1 MEMLVVLDRYEDADE
16 EKEENIVELGKED
29 FISMKGNLGNLKFLT
44 KKVARKWL

>member
-29 FISMKGNLGNLKFLT
+29 FISMKGNLGNLKLLT
-44 KKVARKWL
+44 KKVTRKWL